1 MKKGFT
7 LIELL
12 VVVLII
18 GILSA
23 VALPQYE
30 KAVEKSRASE
40 ALMMLK
46 TLREQQ
52 AVCMLS
58 HGDDGTC
65 GQGNGAGDNLFTV
78 ADVELKGEVSSA
90 CEEPLCGPATKNFSY
105 YLDGQYIG
113 AERRPEYTK
122 YALETTALFQNT
134 EKAFNRII
142 CFNSDNSKDYC
153 KMIGFKK
160 DGNTYVQP

>member
-18 GILSA
+18 GILSS

-58 HGDDGTC
+58 HGEDGTC
-65 GQGNGAGDNLFTV
+65 WQGNDAGDNLFTV

-122 YALETTALFQNT
+122 YYLETTALSGSR
-134 EKAFNRII
+134 AFNRII
-142 CFNSDNSKDYC
+142 CSNSDNSKDYC